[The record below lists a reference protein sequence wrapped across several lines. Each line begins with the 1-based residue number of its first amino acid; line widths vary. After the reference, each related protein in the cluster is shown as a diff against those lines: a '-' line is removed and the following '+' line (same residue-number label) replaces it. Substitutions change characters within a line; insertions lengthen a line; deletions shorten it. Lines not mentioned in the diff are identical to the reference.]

1 MNENDF
7 RQLNILLIEDHAGSR
22 RLTRSMLMHLGI
34 RNIAEAEDGT
44 DAIDELAN
52 FSADIAICDWR
63 MRPMDGLEFSR
74 RIRAGEVSDHTKSL
88 PIIMLSA
95 HAERDRIELARDI
108 GVNEFLV
115 KPVSVRTLK
124 ERLVAVLSA
133 GREFIVTNDYTGPD
147 RRRRVDPAYRGPERR
162 DGAGAVANEPAYVE
176 PGEADYQEA
185 IMNLRARAAGDRAR

>member
-1 MNENDF
+1 MNESDF

-34 RNIAEAEDGT
+34 WNIAEAEDGVG
-44 DAIDELAN
+44 AIDQLVN
-52 FSADIAICDWR
+52 FPADIAICDWQ
-63 MRPMDGLEFSR
+63 MSPMDGLEFSR
-74 RIRAGEVSDHTKSL
+74 LIRAGEVSGVTKFL
-88 PIIMLSA
+88 PIVMLTA
-95 HAERDRIELARDI
+95 HAERDRIELARDV

-124 ERLVAVLSA
+124 ERLVAVMST

-162 DGAGAVANEPAYVE
+162 EGGDAPDHAHVE

-185 IMNLRARAAGDRAR
+185 IMNLRARAAGGQSR